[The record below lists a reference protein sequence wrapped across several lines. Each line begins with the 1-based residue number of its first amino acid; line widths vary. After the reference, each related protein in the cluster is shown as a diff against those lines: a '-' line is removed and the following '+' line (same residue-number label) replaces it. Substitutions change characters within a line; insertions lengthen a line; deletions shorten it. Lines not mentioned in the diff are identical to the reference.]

1 MAVKKR
7 LVFRLMVGTV
17 PATDE
22 TKNLRLADLVHHDNF
37 DTREFTGVEPD
48 EDYRLGEVMDG
59 MLSMATTVIQEGIQV
74 SPLAINQEKSLKV
87 MFMEFT
93 VQDGGVTVGLDL
105 KA

>member
-1 MAVKKR
+1 MAIKKR

-17 PATDE
+17 PDNEE
-22 TKNLRLADLVHHDNF
+22 TKNLRLADLVHHKDF

-59 MLSMATTVIQEGIQV
+59 MLSMATVLIREGV
-74 SPLAINQEKSLKV
+74 LMSPLAINQTKLKV

-93 VQDGGVTVGLDL
+93 VQDGGVVIGLDL